1 MSNPSK
7 DHTSIRVHVPPGGHC
22 SNIFGTNPEET
33 HTRAGTIAN
42 QYKQTQ
48 MKSNIFETDEP
59 APARSVSNKN
69 KSNVF
74 GSTDDEQNKRQS
86 GVRQGLRDP
95 NASRMGYNPINGESY
110 SMADNLNPKNS
121 KNDKQT
127 DLPIK
132 TNEEENDNAQAIS
145 TNSAENSNI
154 QKTVEKPDHT
164 NDGNNAQKN
173 VHTSVRVFQPPGGKS
188 SGPLWMISNGAFDG
202 DPYGVAPFQQ
212 GRTFMTPPR
221 NPAVYYNNSSYSQP
235 SIMAR
240 DTSLTNSVSGPTN
253 NNSSAYLTDLHS
265 HSAQN
270 KYSHPNTMLGT
281 SRLAHLGVSGPFS
294 SLGPVSSHVDAAAL
308 DNNARISPDNN
319 LDFYA
324 YSQAAPYSM
333 QQLTDDD
340 LLISGSNHHEE
351 KERTVPPDMS
361 SVRQARPDFAYFMT
375 DELRAELLR
384 RNQMLTACANLDV
397 AAAMPERVGDYYN
410 LMPLDSSQANVPHK
424 SRTFRYQTISYK
436 ATHIRTNA
444 VCYLKRIMGCKLPT
458 VRLYEVVETW
468 KKINHA
474 NIAQLREVFLTKDFN
489 DDQPSIVFVYDF
501 IPCCE
506 TLQKRHF
513 SSNNNLLKG
522 WSNPYN
528 ISGEDRPFS
537 AGKGT
542 NQTGL
547 LAEALIWEYVVQI
560 SALIRTLHA
569 ASLSCRCLHLSR
581 ILVDGDS
588 KAGRAK
594 SRLWLSGVGIADI
607 LDGNINANVQ
617 QHIQNDLQDFGRLI
631 LMLACNSIVGAQK
644 EHLQTSL
651 EIVQR
656 TYSHDLKNLI
666 LHFLLPSNTLKT
678 KSIND
683 CMPMIGAR
691 FYAHIDNLHV
701 RGDILENELAK
712 ELDCG
717 RLFRLICKL
726 NTLLERP
733 EHSMNQVWSET
744 GDRYIL
750 KLFRDF
756 IFHSIG
762 FEGEPIMDMAHI
774 VQCLNKF
781 DAGSHDK
788 ICLTSRDEQNVM
800 IVSYSEL
807 HQAFERAFTELMNY
821 GSTGSS

>member
-1 MSNPSK
+1 M
-7 DHTSIRVHVPPGGHC
+7 
-22 SNIFGTNPEET
+22 
-33 HTRAGTIAN
+33 
-42 QYKQTQ
+42 
-48 MKSNIFETDEP
+48 
-59 APARSVSNKN
+59 
-69 KSNVF
+69 
-74 GSTDDEQNKRQS
+74 
-86 GVRQGLRDP
+86 L
-95 NASRMGYNPINGESY
+95 
-110 SMADNLNPKNS
+110 
-121 KNDKQT
+121 
-127 DLPIK
+127 
-132 TNEEENDNAQAIS
+132 
-145 TNSAENSNI
+145 
-154 QKTVEKPDHT
+154 
-164 NDGNNAQKN
+164 
-173 VHTSVRVFQPPGGKS
+173 
-188 SGPLWMISNGAFDG
+188 SNGALDG

-221 NPAVYYNNSSYSQP
+221 NPPVFYNNSSYSQP

-240 DTSLTNSVSGPTN
+240 DGPLTNPVGGPNN

-265 HSAQN
+265 HSVQS
-270 KYSHPNTMLGT
+270 KYSHPNNLLGT
-281 SRLAHLGVSGPFS
+281 SRLAAHLGVSGPFS

-308 DNNARISPDNN
+308 DNTSRISPDNN
-319 LDFYA
+319 LDFYG

-340 LLISGSNHHEE
+340 LLINGSNHEE

-361 SVRQARPDFAYFMT
+361 SVRQARPDYAYFMA
-375 DELRAELLR
+375 DELRAELFR
-384 RNQMLTACANLDV
+384 RNQMLTVCANLDV

-424 SRTFRYQTISYK
+424 SRTFRYQTLSYK
-436 ATHIRTNA
+436 ATHMRTNA
-444 VCYLKRIMGCKLPT
+444 TCYLKRIMGCKLPT
-458 VRLYEVVETW
+458 VRLYEVVEAW
-468 KKINHA
+468 KKIIHA

-489 DDQPSIVFVYDF
+489 DDQPSMVFVYDF
-501 IPCCE
+501 IPCSE

-513 SSNNNLLKG
+513 SANNSLLKG

-547 LAEALIWEYVVQI
+547 LAETLIWEYVVQI
-560 SALIRTLHA
+560 SSLIRTLHA
-569 ASLSCRCLHLSR
+569 ALLSCRCLHLSR

-588 KAGRAK
+588 KTGRAK
-594 SRLWLSGVGIADI
+594 SR
-607 LDGNINANVQ
+607 
-617 QHIQNDLQDFGRLI
+617 HRIQNDLQDFGRLI

-656 TYSHDLKNLI
+656 SYSHDLKNLI
-666 LHFLLPSNTLKT
+666 LHFLLPSNTLKP
-678 KSIND
+678 KNIND

-691 FYAHIDNLHV
+691 FYAYIDNLHV

-717 RLFRLICKL
+717 RLFRLIAKF

-733 EHSMNQVWSET
+733 EHSMNQAWSET

-756 IFHSIG
+756 VFHSIG
-762 FEGEPIMDMAHI
+762 FEGEPIVDMAHV

-821 GSTGSS
+821 GATGSS

>member
-1 MSNPSK
+1 MF
-7 DHTSIRVHVPPGGHC
+7 SIL
-22 SNIFGTNPEET
+22 ILF
-33 HTRAGTIAN
+33 
-42 QYKQTQ
+42 
-48 MKSNIFETDEP
+48 
-59 APARSVSNKN
+59 
-69 KSNVF
+69 
-74 GSTDDEQNKRQS
+74 QS
-86 GVRQGLRDP
+86 YFIL
-95 NASRMGYNPINGESY
+95 
-110 SMADNLNPKNS
+110 
-121 KNDKQT
+121 
-127 DLPIK
+127 
-132 TNEEENDNAQAIS
+132 
-145 TNSAENSNI
+145 
-154 QKTVEKPDHT
+154 
-164 NDGNNAQKN
+164 
-173 VHTSVRVFQPPGGKS
+173 
-188 SGPLWMISNGAFDG
+188 
-202 DPYGVAPFQQ
+202 
-212 GRTFMTPPR
+212 
-221 NPAVYYNNSSYSQP
+221 
-235 SIMAR
+235 
-240 DTSLTNSVSGPTN
+240 
-253 NNSSAYLTDLHS
+253 
-265 HSAQN
+265 
-270 KYSHPNTMLGT
+270 
-281 SRLAHLGVSGPFS
+281 
-294 SLGPVSSHVDAAAL
+294 VDAAVDA
-308 DNNARISPDNN
+308 NTRISPDNN

-324 YSQAAPYSM
+324 YSQATPYSM

-340 LLISGSNHHEE
+340 LLMGGSSHYDE

-361 SVRQARPDFAYFMT
+361 SVRQARPDFAYFMP
-375 DELRAELLR
+375 DELRTELLR

-397 AAAMPERVGDYYN
+397 AAAMPERVGDYYD
-410 LMPLDSSQANVPHK
+410 LVPLDSSQANVPHK

-458 VRLYEVVETW
+458 VRSYEIVEAW
-468 KKINHA
+468 KKIIHA
-474 NIAQLREVFLTKDFN
+474 NIVQLREVFLTKDFD
-489 DDQPSIVFVYDF
+489 DDQPSIIFVYDF
-501 IPCCE
+501 LPCCE

-513 SSNNNLLKG
+513 SANNSLLKG

-542 NQTGL
+542 NQSGL
-547 LAEALIWEYVVQI
+547 LAESLIWEYVVQI
-560 SALIRTLHA
+560 SSLIRTLHA

-581 ILVDGDS
+581 LLVDGDS
-588 KAGRAK
+588 KTGRTK
-594 SRLWLSGVGIADI
+594 SRVWLSGVGIFDI
-607 LDGNINANVQ
+607 LEGTIQGAVH

-656 TYSHDLKNLI
+656 SYSPDLKNLI
-666 LHFLLPSNTLKT
+666 LHFLVPSNTLKPRN
-678 KSIND
+678 INE

-712 ELDCG
+712 ELDSG

-726 NTLLERP
+726 NTVLERP
-733 EHSMNQVWSET
+733 EHSMNQAWSET

-756 IFHSIG
+756 IFHAIG
-762 FEGEPIMDMAHI
+762 FEGEPILDMAHI

-788 ICLTSRDEQNVM
+788 ICLTSRDEQNVI

-821 GSTGSS
+821 GGTGTS

>member
-1 MSNPSK
+1 M
-7 DHTSIRVHVPPGGHC
+7 
-22 SNIFGTNPEET
+22 
-33 HTRAGTIAN
+33 
-42 QYKQTQ
+42 
-48 MKSNIFETDEP
+48 
-59 APARSVSNKN
+59 
-69 KSNVF
+69 
-74 GSTDDEQNKRQS
+74 
-86 GVRQGLRDP
+86 L
-95 NASRMGYNPINGESY
+95 
-110 SMADNLNPKNS
+110 
-121 KNDKQT
+121 
-127 DLPIK
+127 
-132 TNEEENDNAQAIS
+132 
-145 TNSAENSNI
+145 
-154 QKTVEKPDHT
+154 
-164 NDGNNAQKN
+164 
-173 VHTSVRVFQPPGGKS
+173 
-188 SGPLWMISNGAFDG
+188 SNGALDG

-221 NPAVYYNNSSYSQP
+221 NPPVFYNNSSYSQP

-240 DTSLTNSVSGPTN
+240 DGPLTNPVGGPNN

-265 HSAQN
+265 HSVQS
-270 KYSHPNTMLGT
+270 KYSHPNNLLGT

-308 DNNARISPDNN
+308 DSTSRISPDNN
-319 LDFYA
+319 LDFYG

-340 LLISGSNHHEE
+340 LLISGSNHEE

-361 SVRQARPDFAYFMT
+361 SVRQARPDYAYFMT
-375 DELRAELLR
+375 DELRAELFR

-424 SRTFRYQTISYK
+424 SRTFRYQTLSYK
-436 ATHIRTNA
+436 ATHMRTNA
-444 VCYLKRIMGCKLPT
+444 ACYLKRIMGCKLPT
-458 VRLYEVVETW
+458 VRLYEVVEAW
-468 KKINHA
+468 KKIIHA
-474 NIAQLREVFLTKDFN
+474 NIVQLREVFLTKDFN
-489 DDQPSIVFVYDF
+489 DDQPSTVFVYDF
-501 IPCCE
+501 IPCSE

-513 SSNNNLLKG
+513 SANNSLLKG

-547 LAEALIWEYVVQI
+547 LAETLIWEYVVQI
-560 SALIRTLHA
+560 SSLIRTLHA
-569 ASLSCRCLHLSR
+569 ALLSCRCLHLSR

-588 KAGRAK
+588 KTGRAK
-594 SRLWLSGVGIADI
+594 SR
-607 LDGNINANVQ
+607 
-617 QHIQNDLQDFGRLI
+617 HRIQNDLQDFGRLI

-656 TYSHDLKNLI
+656 SYSHDLKNLI
-666 LHFLLPSNTLKT
+666 LHFLLPSNTLKP
-678 KSIND
+678 KNIND

-691 FYAHIDNLHV
+691 FYAYIDNLHV

-717 RLFRLICKL
+717 RLFRLISKL

-733 EHSMNQVWSET
+733 EHSMNQAWSET

-756 IFHSIG
+756 VFHSIG
-762 FEGEPIMDMAHI
+762 FEGEPIVDMAHV

-821 GSTGSS
+821 GATGSS

>member
-1 MSNPSK
+1 M
-7 DHTSIRVHVPPGGHC
+7 
-22 SNIFGTNPEET
+22 
-33 HTRAGTIAN
+33 
-42 QYKQTQ
+42 
-48 MKSNIFETDEP
+48 
-59 APARSVSNKN
+59 
-69 KSNVF
+69 
-74 GSTDDEQNKRQS
+74 
-86 GVRQGLRDP
+86 L
-95 NASRMGYNPINGESY
+95 
-110 SMADNLNPKNS
+110 
-121 KNDKQT
+121 
-127 DLPIK
+127 
-132 TNEEENDNAQAIS
+132 
-145 TNSAENSNI
+145 
-154 QKTVEKPDHT
+154 
-164 NDGNNAQKN
+164 
-173 VHTSVRVFQPPGGKS
+173 
-188 SGPLWMISNGAFDG
+188 SNGALDG

-221 NPAVYYNNSSYSQP
+221 NPPVFYNNSSYSQP

-240 DTSLTNSVSGPTN
+240 DGPLTNPVGGPNN

-265 HSAQN
+265 HSVQS
-270 KYSHPNTMLGT
+270 KYSHPNNLLGT

-308 DNNARISPDNN
+308 DSTSRISPDNN
-319 LDFYA
+319 LDFYG

-340 LLISGSNHHEE
+340 LLISGSNHEE

-361 SVRQARPDFAYFMT
+361 SVRQARPDYAYFMT
-375 DELRAELLR
+375 DELRAELFR

-424 SRTFRYQTISYK
+424 SRTFRYQTLSYK
-436 ATHIRTNA
+436 ATHMRTNA
-444 VCYLKRIMGCKLPT
+444 ACYLKRIMGTTNIFLFFSCLMKYDLFIYFWNKGCKLPT
-458 VRLYEVVETW
+458 VRLYEVVEAW
-468 KKINHA
+468 KKIIHA
-474 NIAQLREVFLTKDFN
+474 NIVQLREVFLTKDFN
-489 DDQPSIVFVYDF
+489 DDQPSTVFVYDF
-501 IPCCE
+501 IPCSE

-513 SSNNNLLKG
+513 SANNSLLKG

-547 LAEALIWEYVVQI
+547 LAETLIWEYVVQI
-560 SALIRTLHA
+560 SSLIRTLHA
-569 ASLSCRCLHLSR
+569 ALLSCRCLHLSR

-588 KAGRAK
+588 KTGRAK

-607 LDGNINANVQ
+607 LEGNINGTIQ

-656 TYSHDLKNLI
+656 SYSHDLKNLI
-666 LHFLLPSNTLKT
+666 LHFLLPSNTLKP
-678 KSIND
+678 KNIND

-691 FYAHIDNLHV
+691 FYAYIDNLHV

-717 RLFRLICKL
+717 RLFRLISKL

-733 EHSMNQVWSET
+733 EHSMNQAWSET

-756 IFHSIG
+756 VFHSIG
-762 FEGEPIMDMAHI
+762 FEGEPIVDMAHV

-821 GSTGSS
+821 GATGSS

>member
-1 MSNPSK
+1 ML
-7 DHTSIRVHVPPGGHC
+7 C
-22 SNIFGTNPEET
+22 C
-33 HTRAGTIAN
+33 
-42 QYKQTQ
+42 
-48 MKSNIFETDEP
+48 
-59 APARSVSNKN
+59 VSNSCLIEFYKN
-69 KSNVF
+69 
-74 GSTDDEQNKRQS
+74 
-86 GVRQGLRDP
+86 
-95 NASRMGYNPINGESY
+95 
-110 SMADNLNPKNS
+110 
-121 KNDKQT
+121 
-127 DLPIK
+127 
-132 TNEEENDNAQAIS
+132 
-145 TNSAENSNI
+145 
-154 QKTVEKPDHT
+154 QKKYI
-164 NDGNNAQKN
+164 
-173 VHTSVRVFQPPGGKS
+173 
-188 SGPLWMISNGAFDG
+188 MISNGALDG
-202 DPYGVAPFQQ
+202 EMYGVSPFQQ

-221 NPAVYYNNSSYSQP
+221 NPPVYYNNSSYSQP
-235 SIMAR
+235 SMMTR
-240 DTSLTNSVSGPTN
+240 DGTLN
-253 NNSSAYLTDLHS
+253 NAGSSANPNNTSGYLSDLHS
-265 HSAQN
+265 HSVQS
-270 KYSHPNTMLGT
+270 KFSHANSMMGT
-281 SRLAHLGVSGPFS
+281 SRLAHLGVNGPFS
-294 SLGPVSSHVDAAAL
+294 SLGPVSSHVDAAAV
-308 DNNARISPDNN
+308 DNSARISPENN

-340 LLISGSNHHEE
+340 LLIGGSNRDE
-351 KERTVPPDMS
+351 KERTIPPDMP
-361 SVRQARPDFAYFMT
+361 SVRQVRSDFAYFMS

-384 RNQMLTACANLDV
+384 RNQMLMACANLDV
-397 AAAMPERVGDYYN
+397 AGAMPERVGDYYN

-436 ATHIRTNA
+436 ATHIRTNT

-458 VRLYEVVETW
+458 ARLYEVVEAW
-468 KKINHA
+468 KKIVHA
-474 NIAQLREVFLTKDFN
+474 NIVQLREVFLTKDF
-489 DDQPSIVFVYDF
+489 DDEQPSIIFAYDF

-513 SSNNNLLKG
+513 SSNNSLLKG
-522 WSNPYN
+522 WANPYN
-528 ISGEDRPFS
+528 LSGEDRPFS

-542 NQTGL
+542 SQTGL
-547 LAEALIWEYVVQI
+547 LAESLIWEYVVQM
-560 SALIRTLHA
+560 SSLIRTLHGV
-569 ASLSCRCLHLSR
+569 SLACRCLNLSR

-588 KAGRAK
+588 KAGRGK

-607 LDGNINANVQ
+607 LDGTINGTVH
-617 QHIQNDLQDFGRLI
+617 QHILNDLQDFGRLI

-656 TYSHDLKNLI
+656 NYSHDLKNLI
-666 LHFLLPSNTLKT
+666 LHFLLPSNTSKPKT
-678 KSIND
+678 INE

-691 FYAHIDNLHV
+691 FYAQIDNLHV

-726 NTLLERP
+726 DALLERP

-756 IFHSIG
+756 VFHSVG
-762 FEGEPIMDMAHI
+762 FDGEPTLDIAHI
-774 VQCLNKF
+774 AQCLNKF

-788 ICLTSRDEQNVM
+788 ICLTSRDEQNVI